1 MANPLFKQFGNTNN
15 NNLFS
20 QFGNFMQQMKGQN
33 PNTILN
39 NMINSGQISQSQL
52 NQAQNM
58 ANQLQSQLEGIRHNF
73 GF

>member
-20 QFGNFMQQMKGQN
+20 QFGNFMNQMKGQN

-58 ANQLQSQLEGIRHNF
+58 ANQLQSQLDGIRNNF